1 MTDNTVTVIAHI
13 KVKPG
18 LEEEAKRVLLGAVAR
33 TRAEA
38 GCLNYDLHQ
47 STSDP
52 TEFLFHENW
61 ADEAAFK
68 AHSTSTAEHRL
79 ALRQQ
84 LSGLVDGPPRVT
96 RWQRLEWPT

>member
-1 MTDNTVTVIAHI
+1 MTDNTVTVVAYI

-18 LEEEAKRVLLGAVAR
+18 FEEQAKQALLSAVAP

-61 ADEAAFK
+61 AGEEAFK
-68 AHSTSTAEHRL
+68 AHSASTAEHRL
-79 ALRQQ
+79 VLRQQ

-96 RWQRLEWPT
+96 LWQRLG

>member
-1 MTDNTVTVIAHI
+1 MATNTVTVTATI

-18 LEEEAKRVLLGAVAR
+18 FEEQAKQALLSAVAP
-33 TRAEA
+33 TRAEP

-47 STSDP
+47 SVSDP

-61 ADEAAFK
+61 ASEDALK
-68 AHSTSTAEHRL
+68 AHSASQDEHRL

-84 LSGLVDGPPRVT
+84 LGGLVDGAPRVT
-96 RWQRLEWPT
+96 SWRRVE

>member
-1 MTDNTVTVIAHI
+1 MTENIVTVTAII

-18 LEEEAKRVLLGAVAR
+18 SEEQAKQVLLQAVTP

-47 STSDP
+47 SVSDP

-61 ADEAAFK
+61 ASEEALK
-68 AHSTSTAEHRL
+68 AHADSAGQHRL

-84 LSGLVDGPPRVT
+84 LSGIVDGSPRMTVW
-96 RWQRLEWPT
+96 RRLE

>member
-1 MTDNTVTVIAHI
+1 MADDIVTVIAYI

-18 LEEEAKRVLLGAVAR
+18 LEEQAKQVLLSALSH

-52 TEFLFHENW
+52 TTFLFHENW
-61 ADEAAFK
+61 ASEEAFK
-68 AHSTSTAEHRL
+68 AHSASTAVHRL
-79 ALRQQ
+79 ALSRQ
-84 LSGLVDGPPRVT
+84 LSGLVDEPARLT
-96 RWQRLEWPT
+96 FWQRVG

>member
-1 MTDNTVTVIAHI
+1 MTTNTVTVTAII

-18 LEEEAKRVLLGAVAR
+18 LEEQAKQVLLQALAP
-33 TRAEA
+33 TRKEP

-47 STSDP
+47 SAADP

-61 ADEAAFK
+61 ASEDALK
-68 AHSTSTAEHRL
+68 AHSVSESEHRL

-84 LSGLVDGPPRVT
+84 LAGLVDGPPRIT
-96 RWQRLEWPT
+96 SWQRIE